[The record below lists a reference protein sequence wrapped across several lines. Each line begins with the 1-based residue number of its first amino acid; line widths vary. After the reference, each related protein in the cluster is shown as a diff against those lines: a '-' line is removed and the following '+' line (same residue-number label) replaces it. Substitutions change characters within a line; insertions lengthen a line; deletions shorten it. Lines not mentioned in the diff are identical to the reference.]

1 MYGFDFVGW
10 LFKQAEDKFMFEVV
24 RKVRR
29 CQLPRYLTQLAAGVQ
44 R

>member
-24 RKVRR
+24 GEVRR
-29 CQLPRYLTQLAAGVQ
+29 GKLARNLLQLARGV
-44 R
+44 